1 MVVHGAIDGFSRL
14 IVYLNCATDN
24 TAATV
29 LNGFHTAVRKY
40 GLPSRIRCDKGG
52 ENTQVAMYMLE
63 HPLRGPGRGSMI
75 VGRSIHNQRIERL
88 WRDVFQGAL
97 KFYYGLFY
105 HLESTG
111 ILDPNSDVH
120 LFCLQYVY
128 LPRINQHLSTW
139 KGAWNMHPLRTESN
153 HTPLQLWTR
162 GLLARCGQDLRHMD
176 DELLDEVL
184 IHCINECACEYVIYM
199 YASRYCH

>member
-14 IVYLNCATDN
+14 IVYLSCATNN

-29 LNGFHTAVRKY
+29 LDGFHTAVREY
-40 GLPSRIRCDKGG
+40 GLPSRIRSDKGG

-88 WRDVFQGAL
+88 WRDVFQGVL

-105 HLESTG
+105 HLEDMG
-111 ILDPNSDVH
+111 ILDPNNDIH
-120 LFCLQYVY
+120 LFRLHYAY
-128 LPRINQHLSTW
+128 LARINRHLCMW
-139 KGAWNMHPLRTESN
+139 KDAWNMHTLRTESN
-153 HTPLQLWTR
+153 NTPIQIWTR
-162 GLLARCGQDLRHMD
+162 RLLVLSNQQDLHERD

-184 IHCINECACEYVIYM
+184 NTYSFMHV
-199 YASRYCH
+199 CHLVTTVH

>member
-14 IVYLNCATDN
+14 IVYLSCATDN

-29 LNGFHTAVRKY
+29 LDRFHTAVRKY

-88 WRDVFQGAL
+88 WRDVFQGVL

-105 HLESTG
+105 HLEDMG
-111 ILDPNSDVH
+111 ILDPNSDIH
-120 LFCLQYVY
+120 LFCLHYAY
-128 LPRINQHLSTW
+128 LARINRHLSMW
-139 KGAWNMHPLRTESN
+139 EDAWNMHPLRTESN
-153 HTPLQLWTR
+153 NTPVQIWTR
-162 GLLARCGQDLRHMD
+162 GLLALQQDLHERD

-184 IHCINECACEYVIYM
+184 IHLCMYVI
-199 YASRYCH
+199 